1 MKNRLN
7 LLITALG
14 IMLIINACQTP
25 EERAKEMNGAKPDS
39 NVVTEGNIPADNTA
53 TESTT
58 PETDAA
64 VNNAAMKHDSSSL
77 NAGNDTKKATKGKA
91 SVGAT
96 EPAVNEKMEMD
107 KNGVYA
113 RAEVMPSY
121 PGGQQSL
128 EKFVEDNLQYPQGA
142 IDNGIEGK
150 VLISFDVDETGKIYR
165 PMIISEK
172 LGYGLEEEALKIV
185 KAMPQWNPGKM
196 KGKNVKT
203 KFTLPI
209 SYQLM

>member
-1 MKNRLN
+1 MKNTIN
-7 LLITALG
+7 LIVTALG

-25 EERAKEMNGAKPDS
+25 EERAREMNGGVKDTNKAITDH
-39 NVVTEGNIPADNTA
+39 TA
-53 TESTT
+53 TNI
-58 PETDAA
+58 DAA
-64 VNNAAMKHDSSSL
+64 DTNTTVATSNEALTKDSAAVATNAPKKSAKGKVIISL
-77 NAGNDTKKATKGKA
+77 N
-91 SVGAT
+91 
-96 EPAVNEKMEMD
+96 EPAANEKMEMD

-128 EKFVEDNLQYPQGA
+128 EKFVEDNLQYPQEA
-142 IDNGIEGK
+142 LDNGIEGR
-150 VLISFDVDETGKIYR
+150 VMISFDVDETGKIYR
-165 PMIISEK
+165 PMVISPK
-172 LGYGLEEEALKIV
+172 IGYGLEEEALKVV

-209 SYQLM
+209 IYQLL